1 MNELRHQIETGAKS
15 APAAPQ
21 VAYVTIDEGAEGQ
34 RIDNFL
40 LKISKGVPKSHIY
53 RVLRS
58 GEVRVNKGRIDATYR
73 LQIGDVVRIPPM
85 RVAESSQAGGRQPVP
100 AADFPVLFE
109 DAHLLIINK
118 PAGVAVHGGS
128 GVAFGVIEQLRKAR
142 PQAKFLE
149 LVHRLDRETSGILVL
164 AKKRSALVDLHEQI
178 RGNSMDKRYFA
189 CVAGEFPNSRQHI
202 RLPLYKYSTPDG
214 ERRVRVQE
222 DGLASHTVFSRI
234 EAFPGFTLLEA
245 ELKTGR
251 THQIRVHLA
260 HSGFPIV
267 GDEKYGDFTLNK
279 QLARASA
286 KPGIKRMFLHAH
298 KLTFVHPGTGEP
310 LVVAAPLPDECTGFL
325 QQLRSQKN
333 QGAPEPGARHANKE
347 SNGQA
352 TI

>member
-1 MNELRHQIETGAKS
+1 M
-15 APAAPQ
+15 
-21 VAYVTIDEGAEGQ
+21 AYVTIDEGAEGQ

-40 LKISKGVPKSHIY
+40 LKVSKGVPKSHIY

-58 GEVRVNKGRIDATYR
+58 GEVRVNKGRVDATYR

-85 RVAESSQAGGRQPVP
+85 RVAEPSQATRQPVP

-109 DAHLLIINK
+109 DAHLLVINK

-189 CVAGEFPNSRQHI
+189 CVAGEFPNNRQHVK
-202 RLPLYKYSTPDG
+202 LPLYKYSTPDG

-222 DGLASHTVFSRI
+222 DGLPSHTVFSRV

-260 HSGFPIV
+260 HSGYPII
-267 GDEKYGDFTLNK
+267 GDEKYGDFALNK
-279 QLARASA
+279 QLARVGAR
-286 KPGIKRMFLHAH
+286 PGIKRMFLHAH
-298 KLTFVHPGTGEP
+298 RLTFVHPGTREP

-325 QQLRSQKN
+325 QQLRSQSN
-333 QGAPEPGARHANKE
+333 QSTPKPDAYPANKE
-347 SNGQA
+347 TNGQA